1 MLRFSLFRVPVI
13 IHPSLWIILFLFSVL
28 AEQSSVWHIVHI
40 STFVAAGFISLL
52 VHEMGHAVVGRILGG
67 GQPQVYLEWLGG
79 SCWNPDV
86 KLTRAGG
93 LMMTAAGPIA
103 NIVIGL
109 LSLGAI
115 YLLMCCNLEFCWEC
129 LEGSYEHE
137 SILSTGVLCLLRNL
151 GVISLFW
158 AAFNL
163 LPIYPLDGGQLCAGL
178 MKSMRLV
185 LSISIVSAIVMFLIC
200 LIFGKWVLMLFFVA
214 LAYFNYKRRA
224 IETT

>member
-28 AEQSSVWHIVHI
+28 AERSSEWHLVHI

-52 VHEMGHAVVGRILGG
+52 VHELGHALVGRGLGG

-79 SCWNPDV
+79 SCWNPDA
-86 KLTRAGG
+86 KLTRVSGM
-93 LMMTAAGPIA
+93 LMTAAGPVA
-103 NIVIGL
+103 NIV
-109 LSLGAI
+109 LGMAAFAGI
-115 YLLMCCNLEFCWEC
+115 FLVLGGGEDFFDCLAGTYTFEC
-129 LEGSYEHE
+129 AF
-137 SILSTGVLCLLRNL
+137 STGVLCMLRNL

-185 LSISIVSAIVMFLIC
+185 LSISIVSAMVMFLVC
-200 LIFGKWVLMLFFVA
+200 LVLGKWVLMFFFMA
-214 LAYFNYKRRA
+214 LAYFNYKRRV